1 MLLTTYL
8 LTYLREGGNEGWEC
22 IEMDDGGN
30 SHLGF

>member
-8 LTYLREGGNEGWEC
+8 QVREREGGNEGWEC
-22 IEMDDGGN
+22 IDMDDGGN